1 MSERYHKKITDL
13 PTALRP
19 REKLMTIGVK
29 KLSNLDLLAIIIGKG
44 TRRENAIKIASRII
58 HKYKLKELPNISLE
72 GWQEIPGIGEIKAVQ
87 LTAMFEL
94 SRRIFTEP
102 TEEVIIVDSYEKILE
117 LLKDLRK
124 VKKEHINGIYLD
136 GQSKLLAEETI
147 AIGRENVSYIHP
159 KDIIQPAFIHDAVS
173 FIVAH
178 NHPNGKP
185 EPSSEDI
192 KLTERIKALANELDL
207 HFADHIIVSE
217 NGEYSFKREGKL

>member
-1 MSERYHKKITDL
+1 MNERYHKKISDL
-13 PTALRP
+13 PTTLRP
-19 REKLMTIGVK
+19 REKLVTLGVK
-29 KLSNLDLLAIIIGKG
+29 KLSNLDLLAILIGTG
-44 TRRENAIKIASRII
+44 TQRENAIKIASKII
-58 HKYKLKELPNISLE
+58 HKYKLEELPNISLD

-87 LTAMFEL
+87 LTAMFEI

-102 TEEVIIVDSYEKILE
+102 AEEVIIVDSYEKILE

-124 VKKEHINGIYLD
+124 AKKEHINGIYLD
-136 GQSKLLAEETI
+136 GQSKLLAQETI

-178 NHPNGKP
+178 NHPNGGP
-185 EPSSEDI
+185 EPSREDI
-192 KLTERIKALANELDL
+192 KLTERIKVIANELDL

-217 NGEYSFKREGKL
+217 NGEYSFKREGKI